1 MIFEMGFGN
10 YFFFFGKVMGCD
22 IYLISLFKYEWLH
35 GKLAGV
41 VVLYD
46 FLKWGLG
53 ITFFFFLDFLRKVM
67 GRNVWFQFLMMNVL
81 KLNWDCCNVW
91 FLKWG

>member
-1 MIFEMGFGN
+1 
-10 YFFFFGKVMGCD
+10 MGCD

-46 FLKWGLG
+46 FLKWDLG
-53 ITFFFFLDFLRKVM
+53 ITYVFFFFFFFGFFKESSGKECLISVFNDE
-67 GRNVWFQFLMMNVL
+67 
-81 KLNWDCCNVW
+81 CIET
-91 FLKWG
+91 

>member
-1 MIFEMGFGN
+1 MGFGN
-10 YFFFFGKVMGCD
+10 YFFFFFGKVMGCD

-53 ITFFFFLDFLRKVM
+53 ITFFFFGFFKESNGKECLISVFNDE
-67 GRNVWFQFLMMNVL
+67 
-81 KLNWDCCNVW
+81 CIET
-91 FLKWG
+91 